1 MKNTLGII
9 LIFAAFTLTSCTDE
23 EFYEK
28 DFVETID
35 DINNPDPGDGGNN
48 GCTINCDDDDD
59 DDNSEPNVTL
69 IDSQDTFT
77 QQEGNNKVD
86 ILWVIDNSGS
96 MSNEQAAIAQN
107 FDFFIQDFITKNVDF
122 KMAITTTDN
131 RPVQAS
137 LTALTSQKLQD
148 DQAQFIADFKN
159 MIKVGIHGS
168 GREQGLK
175 ASEEFTLDYA
185 NNFFR
190 TDAYY
195 IVVYVSDEKDQ
206 SNKTPEQYLQT
217 LRQWKDSSSLVRAYS
232 IVNMNLNPQSGITPG
247 YERYKY
253 MADETNGYTKD
264 ITEDF
269 YETLLTMGENIVEL
283 SLSFVLNETPY
294 SADTIKVSVNGVE
307 QSSGWTY
314 DSSSNA
320 IKFDE
325 VSAPSA
331 GSSITV
337 DYKIE
342 E

>member
-1 MKNTLGII
+1 MKKTLGII
-9 LIFAAFTLTSCTDE
+9 LIFTAFTLTSCTDE

-28 DFVETID
+28 DFVETIG
-35 DINNPDPGDGGNN
+35 DINNPDPGDGDGGNN
-48 GCTINCDDDDD
+48 GCTIDCDDDNNDPD
-59 DDNSEPNVTL
+59 VTL
-69 IDSQDTFT
+69 IDAQDSFT

-86 ILWVIDNSGS
+86 ILWVVDNSGS
-96 MSNEQAAIAQN
+96 MGNEQAALAQN
-107 FDFFIQDFITKNVDF
+107 FDFFIQDFINKDVDF
-122 KMAITTTDN
+122 RMAITTTDN

-137 LTALTSQKLQD
+137 LNALTSQKLQD
-148 DQAQFIADFKN
+148 DQSQFITDFKD
-159 MIKVGIHGS
+159 MIKVGTRGS

-175 ASEEFTLDYA
+175 SSEEFTLDFA

-206 SNKTPEQYLQT
+206 SNKTPAEYLQT
-217 LRQWKDSSSLVRAYS
+217 LRQWKDSNSLVRAYS
-232 IVNMNLNPQSGITPG
+232 IVNMNLNPQPGITPG
-247 YERYKY
+247 FSRYKY

-264 ITEDF
+264 ITQDF

-294 SADTIKVSVNGVE
+294 NADTLKVSVNGVE

-325 VSAPSA
+325 ASAPAA